1 MITALTICTVAV
13 IVMLWSVYYTSR
25 DKRKYHEHYLIEADT
40 QQEAESALDFMEQ
53 GGWVAVTLNIDPVT
67 HKWYILLKRPKE

>member
-1 MITALTICTVAV
+1 MITVLTICNVAV
-13 IVMLWSVYYTSR
+13 VVLLWSVYYTSR
-25 DKRKYHEHYLIEADT
+25 DTRNHHRHYLIEADT

-53 GGWVAVTLNIDPVT
+53 GGWVAVTLTIDPVT